1 MNQSTVRLRTL
12 IVLIAAY
19 AIDGAAQQSTNGKSV
34 PSLSSDGVMSR
45 RNASDSNWTRYE
57 PEGFGL
63 SFELP
68 GEPFERSY
76 PVPPELQSRILR
88 AKVVV
93 FQSVAVSVNIAHI
106 VFKERVN
113 LKWVSEQIQTSLNP
127 KYGSESFRCSKV
139 SLVTKDNGFLL
150 SAGCLSFG
158 NELEMQSLIIGSGEH
173 AWIVSA
179 QSLREDPQGTVVSQR
194 VLDSA
199 VILP

>member
-1 MNQSTVRLRTL
+1 MNQSIGRLL
-12 IVLIAAY
+12 VPILSIAAC
-19 AIDGAAQQSTNGKSV
+19 AIGGAAQQSTNGKSV
-34 PSLSSDGVMSR
+34 PGLSSDGVMSR
-45 RNASDSNWTRYE
+45 RNASDSDWTRYE

-88 AKVVV
+88 SKVLV

-106 VFKERVN
+106 VFNERVN
-113 LKWVSEQIQTSLNP
+113 LKWVSDQIQTSLNP
-127 KYGSESFRCSKV
+127 KYASDSLRCPKV
-139 SLVTKDNGFLL
+139 SLVTKANGFLL
-150 SAGCLSFG
+150 SASCSSFG

-173 AWIVSA
+173 AWIVSV
-179 QSLREDPQGTVVSQR
+179 QSLREDRQGTVISRR